1 MVAERVR
8 EYEVVVVL
16 SPEATEEEMSATM
29 ESVEG
34 FVSGHGGEVAERN
47 SWGLKRLAFPVE
59 KFHEGN
65 YFLSKFSLAPAHIIE
80 MNRIMKASRDIMRFL
95 VTKV

>member
-1 MVAERVR
+1 MVAQRVR

-29 ESVEG
+29 ERVDG
-34 FVSGHGGEVAERN
+34 FIADRGGSIEEHA

-59 KFHEGN
+59 DFHEGN
-65 YFLSKFSLAPAHIIE
+65 YFLTKFSADPAHIIE
-80 MNRIMKASRDIMRFL
+80 LNRSLKASGDIIRYL